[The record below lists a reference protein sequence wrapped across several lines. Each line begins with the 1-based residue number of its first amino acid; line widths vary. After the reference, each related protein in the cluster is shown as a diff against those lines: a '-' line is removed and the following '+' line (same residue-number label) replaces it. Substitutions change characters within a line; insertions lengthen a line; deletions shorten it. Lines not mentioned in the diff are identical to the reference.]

1 MAAVASPPQDT
12 LVSQPQR
19 EVTYL
24 AKRQELVLVHTPE
37 YPIRTPEGRPVGL
50 TEGVRIQFRDHMLRV
65 PMEGTVTTAQGR
77 QFPATELNEWLQRHP
92 KFGDSWEGFTKIEQ
106 VAPPVT
112 VEEMEAISSAAV
124 MHDVDTLTAIIEQ
137 ERAGWGRADV
147 IRVAEQRVAQIDE
160 VRRQIEAQM
169 AIEAEA
175 EKPKRGKA
183 SE

>member
-12 LVSQPQR
+12 LVSQPQQQ
-19 EVTYL
+19 VTYL
-24 AKRQELVLVHTPE
+24 AAREELKLVYTPE
-37 YPIRTPEGRPVGL
+37 YPLYGPNGQKQGV
-50 TEGVRIQFRDHMLRV
+50 TEGVRIPFHNHFLRV
-65 PMEGTVTTAQGR
+65 PLEGHVTTEQGR
-77 QFPATELNEWLQRHP
+77 QFPAPELNEWLQRHP